1 MSQLFLRIL
10 VGMEETWID
19 PAIEQNQF
27 FAAIDYTNTSV
38 LETGAA
44 GLFGLG
50 FPISR
55 CILNVVASLHMFD

>member
-1 MSQLFLRIL
+1 MSELFLRFL
-10 VGMEETWID
+10 VGMEEILID

-44 GLFGLG
+44 GIFGLG

-55 CILNVVASLHMFD
+55 CIHNVVASLHMFD